1 MDKTMI
7 NKINSNNSFS
17 GIRLSSS
24 KFEHVREVAFYLQR
38 TGFENLGH
46 KTFYINNDTKSKIS
60 TFKNFRN
67 STYFNSREFGAV
79 ILPWSNEAFIVAAP
93 DYEQFMLPVVK
104 HIDNKAC
111 INLLI

>member
-1 MDKTMI
+1 MIKIMI
-7 NKINSNNSFS
+7 NKINSSNSFS

-60 TFKNFRN
+60 KFKAFRN
-67 STYFNSREFGAV
+67 STYFNSREFGA
-79 ILPWSNEAFIVAAP
+79 IFLPWSKEAYIVASP
-93 DYEQFMLPVVK
+93 EYEQFILPVVK
-104 HIDNKAC
+104 SVDNKAT
-111 INLLI
+111 INLLL